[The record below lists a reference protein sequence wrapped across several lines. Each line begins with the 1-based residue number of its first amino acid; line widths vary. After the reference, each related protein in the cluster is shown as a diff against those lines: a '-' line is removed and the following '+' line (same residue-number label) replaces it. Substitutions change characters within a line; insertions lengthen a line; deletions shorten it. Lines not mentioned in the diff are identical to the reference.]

1 MAIGTDTLT
10 LFEEELK
17 AKGLSKH
24 TVKAFLTDVRQWLKS
39 DLEPKAWLAGLKEKG
54 LTNKTLSRKVTS
66 LKSYSD
72 TMNLQLDLPSI
83 RPEKKLPHALSTAEA
98 KAVLHEAGQTQNPE
112 RDFLIV
118 NLLLGTGLRASELLA
133 LSAGDISE
141 PEKGQM
147 ILTVRN
153 GKGSKERRIPV
164 SKEALQK
171 QLKAYAKGK
180 DQLFP
185 FTDRNLRKM
194 IKSIAEKAGIKE
206 PVSPH
211 TLRHTFATDKL
222 KGGATLEGI
231 RKVLGHENLSTTQK
245 YLSLT
250 EQDLFDEMGRG
261 NF

>member
-1 MAIGTDTLT
+1 MTIGTKSLT
-10 LFEEELK
+10 LFESELK
-17 AKGLSKH
+17 AQGLSKH
-24 TVKAFLTDVRQWLKS
+24 TITAFLTDVKQWLQS
-39 DLEPKAWLAGLKEKG
+39 GLEPKAWLAGLKEKG
-54 LTNKTLSRKVTS
+54 LTNKTLARKVTS
-66 LKSYSD
+66 LKSYSEA
-72 TMNLQLDLPSI
+72 MSLQLDLPSI

-98 KAVLHEAGQTQNPE
+98 KAILHEATKTQNPE

-118 NLLLGTGLRASELLA
+118 SLLLGTGLRASELLA
-133 LSAGDISE
+133 LTAGDISE

-164 SKEALQK
+164 AKEALQK
-171 QLKAYAKGK
+171 QLKAYAKNK
-180 DQLFP
+180 DQLFT
-185 FTDRNLRKM
+185 FTDRNLRKL
-194 IKSIAEKAGIKE
+194 IKNLAEKAGIKE

-250 EQDLFDEMGRG
+250 EQDLFHEMGRG